1 MTRAGYVLTGG
12 RSSRFGSDKARYEID
27 GRPLA
32 LRTAEKVRLAA
43 GSVTLVGAPQR
54 YPDWDLRVI
63 PDPVEDFGPLAGIVA
78 ALQDTPADWALIVA
92 LDMPD
97 VTVGFLDYLLQTA
110 ERAEADVVMP
120 IQPDGREQPLCAVYR
135 AAAAPLLREQMEA
148 GNAKIIRALR
158 AVRVLELQ
166 SHEYASFGGAELF
179 RNLNSPEPRS

>member
-43 GSVTLVGAPQR
+43 GSVTLVGAPER
-54 YPDWDLRVI
+54 YTDWDLRVI
-63 PDPVEDFGPLAGIVA
+63 PDPVADFGPLAGIVA
-78 ALQDTPADWALIVA
+78 ALEDAPAEWALIVA

-97 VTVGFLDYLLQTA
+97 VTVSFLEYLLQTA
-110 ERAEADVVMP
+110 ESAEADVVLP

-135 AAAAPLLREQMEA
+135 TAAASLLRAQMKA
-148 GNAKIIRALR
+148 GNAKIIRALE
-158 AVRVLELQ
+158 ALRVLELQ
-166 SHEYASFGGAELF
+166 PHEYAEFGAQNLF
-179 RNLNSPEPRS
+179 RNLNHPEP